1 MGIPRFLSP
10 CHLTQTKISQIFP
23 NDPFSKISSI
33 GTITVSKKEGDGARA
48 AVRFKHSDAVI
59 DLIQIV

>member
-1 MGIPRFLSP
+1 MGSPRFLSP
-10 CHLTQTKISQIFP
+10 CHSSQTKISLIFP
-23 NDPFSKISSI
+23 NDPFSKIPAI
-33 GTITVSKKEGDGARA
+33 GTIRVSKKEGDGARA